1 MATAV
6 HNEIMEEFSI
16 LDIQVKQDSILER
29 CECIGCVLSRYCIP
43 ARFMSPIRKNQAFKR
58 ALAIILTSTIN

>member
-6 HNEIMEEFSI
+6 YNEIMEEFSI

-29 CECIGCVLSRYCIP
+29 CECIGCVYIIIMSRYCIP

-58 ALAIILTSTIN
+58 ALAII

>member
-6 HNEIMEEFSI
+6 HKKIVEEFNI

-29 CECIGCVLSRYCIP
+29 CEYVVYYDI
-43 ARFMSPIRKNQAFKR
+43 
-58 ALAIILTSTIN
+58 